1 MDDYTKINGFFIQF
15 LNKMKDVLSNTI
27 QYNKLYEF
35 TNKNLQ
41 NFNDNIHDKKYIILY
56 HYIYIVTCSFK

>member
-15 LNKMKDVLSNTI
+15 LNKMKDVLSSTI

-41 NFNDNIHDKKYIILY
+41 NFNDNIHNKKYINLY